1 MIERHIT
8 FNVHADRT
16 GEFERFFADEYRP
29 AMAESPGF
37 VKAELLREAESETRY
52 QMVLRFEDA
61 AGAAGWRNSEV
72 HQALQPAL
80 LALHAGNEILAYEV
94 IG

>member
-8 FNVHADRT
+8 FNVHPDKT
-16 GEFERFFADEYRP
+16 GAWEQFFADEYRP
-29 AMAESPGF
+29 TMAKSPGF
-37 VKAELLREAESETRY
+37 VKVELLREADSLTRY

-61 AGAAGWRNSEV
+61 DSAAGWRNSEV

-80 LALHAGNEILAYEV
+80 KALYANNEIQGYEV

>member
-8 FNVHADRT
+8 FDVHPDTTVA
-16 GEFERFFADEYRP
+16 FERFYADEYRP
-29 AMAESPGF
+29 AMASSPGY
-37 VKAELLREAESETRY
+37 VNSDLLREADSATRY

-61 AGAAGWRNSEV
+61 ESAAGWRTSEV

-80 LALHAGNEILAYEV
+80 VELHHGMEV
-94 IG
+94 QGYVVIA

>member
-8 FNVHADRT
+8 FNVHPDRT
-16 GEFERFFADEYRP
+16 SEFERFFADDYRP
-29 AMAESPGF
+29 AMAAAPGF
-37 VKAELLREAESETRY
+37 VRVELLREIDSATRY

-61 AGAAGWRNSEV
+61 DSSAAWRTSEV

-80 LALHAGNEILAYEV
+80 LELFGDNEIQGFVV

>member
-37 VKAELLREAESETRY
+37 VKADLLREADQPTRY
-52 QMVLRFEDA
+52 QMVLRFAD
-61 AGAAGWRNSEV
+61 GDSAAGWRTSAV

-80 LALHAGNEILAYEV
+80 LALYADNEIVAYQV
-94 IG
+94 VG

>member
-8 FNVHADRT
+8 FNVDPDKT

-29 AMAESPGF
+29 AMSKSPGF
-37 VKAELLREAESETRY
+37 VKVELLREADSPTRY
-52 QMVLRFEDA
+52 QMVLRFVDA
-61 AGAAGWRNSEV
+61 DSSATWRASAV
-72 HQALQPAL
+72 HQALQPSL
-80 LALHAGNEILAYEV
+80 LALYADNEIQGYEV

>member
-16 GEFERFFADEYRP
+16 AEFEQFFANEYRP
-29 AMAESPGF
+29 TMAKSPGF
-37 VKAELLREAESETRY
+37 VKVELLREAESTTRY

-61 AGAAGWRNSEV
+61 DSAAGWRTSAV

-80 LALHAGNEILAYEV
+80 LALYADNEIQGYEV

>member
-16 GEFERFFADEYRP
+16 AEFERFFADEYRP

-37 VKAELLREAESETRY
+37 VKADLLREAEQPTRY
-52 QMVLRFEDA
+52 QMVLRFED
-61 AGAAGWRNSEV
+61 GDSAAGWRTSAV

-80 LALHAGNEILAYEV
+80 LALYTDNEIVAYQV

>member
-8 FNVHADRT
+8 FDVHPDRT
-16 GEFERFFADEYRP
+16 AAFERFYADEYRP
-29 AMAESPGF
+29 AMAGSPGY
-37 VKAELLREAESETRY
+37 VESDLLREADSATRY

-61 AGAAGWRNSEV
+61 ESAAGWRTSAV

-80 LALHAGNEILAYEV
+80 LGLYTDNEIVAYQV

>member
-8 FNVHADRT
+8 FNVHPDRT
-16 GEFERFFADEYRP
+16 AEFERFFADEYRP
-29 AMAESPGF
+29 PMSRSAGF
-37 VKAELLREAESETRY
+37 VKAELLREVDSATRY

-61 AGAAGWRNSEV
+61 DSAAGWRTSDV

-80 LALHAGNEILAYEV
+80 IALYTDNEIQGYET
-94 IG
+94 IA